1 MSDTGVKKTGN
12 NRKKFGRPVEKICEQ
27 CGNESYIPKFRHQW
41 HCRYC
46 NWLNWVDGYERV
58 GVFGGTYN

>member
-27 CGNESYIPKFRHQW
+27 CGNESYVPKFIHQW
-41 HCRYC
+41 RCRYC
-46 NWLNWVDGYERV
+46 HWINGVDGYERV
-58 GVFGGTYN
+58 GESIG